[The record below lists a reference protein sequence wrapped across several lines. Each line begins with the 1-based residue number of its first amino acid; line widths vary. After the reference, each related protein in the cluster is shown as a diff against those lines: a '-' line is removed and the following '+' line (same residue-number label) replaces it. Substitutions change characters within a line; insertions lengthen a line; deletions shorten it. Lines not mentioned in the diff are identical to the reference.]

1 MALIFD
7 ADYYEKIRK
16 ELLDLRNNNPLLN
29 FNFNR
34 ALTIV
39 DELPNQIFEELSKEK
54 VFYLKEVPDASEQDL
69 IKYGYIKYDENDK
82 QVKLRDYDAEKY
94 GKDIGLVMTKDLPL
108 NEDKNERQDKHNDNK
123 LQTTLFKTDL
133 DKKLRELKRKVDSL
147 INEKGINT
155 CYLVL
160 GFLEWEDKGKKMYA
174 PLYVIPIELKKDNG
188 GNYYIKQRE

>member
-54 VFYLKEVPDASEQDL
+54 VFYAIQNISL
-69 IKYGYIKYDENDK
+69 IEFRWCKK
-82 QVKLRDYDAEKY
+82 
-94 GKDIGLVMTKDLPL
+94 PL
-108 NEDKNERQDKHNDNK
+108 A
-123 LQTTLFKTDL
+123 
-133 DKKLRELKRKVDSL
+133 KRK
-147 INEKGINT
+147 
-155 CYLVL
+155 Y
-160 GFLEWEDKGKKMYA
+160 
-174 PLYVIPIELKKDNG
+174 
-188 GNYYIKQRE
+188 